1 MPYHNIEKWNNFK
14 AYNIR
19 DVETE
24 ISIQKKLSRFP
35 VSDSIWN
42 EYHLDQ
48 NINDRG
54 IGVDMI
60 LVENA
65 IVIDEMVKKSLINDI
80 QSLTNLDNPN
90 SVQQMKNWLSE
101 NGFETESLSKSSVSE
116 MLKTAPD
123 RKSTRLNS
131 SHP

>member
-1 MPYHNIEKWNNFK
+1 MAKWSKFK

-24 ISIQKKLSRFP
+24 MSIQKKLSRFP

-54 IGVDMI
+54 IGVDMF

-65 IVIDEMVKKSLINDI
+65 IVIDEMVKK
-80 QSLTNLDNPN
+80 
-90 SVQQMKNWLSE
+90 
-101 NGFETESLSKSSVSE
+101 
-116 MLKTAPD
+116 
-123 RKSTRLNS
+123 
-131 SHP
+131 